1 MKDKDLRLRKLLES
15 PRKRLMRKQLEL
27 PLKKLSDSDK
37 RRSGKNK
44 SWKLLGLK
52 PRESQQNK
60 LSLSDKESKP
70 SKRLNANVSR
80 KRKLKDNVSRL
91 KKRQLDSL
99 RSKGNVKLKKLVL
112 LKRNAYVKK
121 KKIDSRLR
129 RKPA

>member
-1 MKDKDLRLRKLLES
+1 
-15 PRKRLMRKQLEL
+15 MR
-27 PLKKLSDSDK
+27 
-37 RRSGKNK
+37 
-44 SWKLLGLK
+44 
-52 PRESQQNK
+52 PRESQQKKPK
-60 LSLSDKESKP
+60 LSDRELKP
-70 SKRLNANVSR
+70 SKRLNANVSKR
-80 KRKLKDNVSRL
+80 RKLKDNVSLL